1 MKLVKTNFEMN
12 VNESSSWIIYI
23 TKNAED
29 AQNIYN
35 MCMTQKEIMNDWY
48 YTISMNKV
56 CKDCRVPTFF
66 HDREYW
72 MVAVEHNNGDWNKKP
87 TYTLYIAE

>member
-12 VNESSSWIIYI
+12 VNESSSWIVYI
-23 TKNAED
+23 AKNAED

-35 MCMTQKEIMNDWY
+35 MCMTQKEIMNGWY
-48 YTISMNKV
+48 YTVGMNKI

-66 HDREYW
+66 HDRDYW
-72 MVAVEHNNGDWNKKP
+72 MVAIEHNNGDWSKKP

>member
-1 MKLVKTNFEMN
+1 MN
-12 VNESSSWIIYI
+12 G
-23 TKNAED
+23 
-29 AQNIYN
+29 
-35 MCMTQKEIMNDWY
+35 WY
-48 YTISMNKV
+48 YTVGMNKV

-72 MVAVEHNNGDWNKKP
+72 VVAVEHNNGDWNKKP